1 MSHHRC
7 NLHKLNDSHP
17 FLAPRHNSCI
27 NHQPK
32 GAAHWNSKSM
42 SSIFIPNKCPVK
54 IMSLTNFNNKI
65 IWCTS
70 LTDPSVKQSS
80 MLLFTHH
87 PTQIPNWNEQIDS
100 NKKHQS
106 DKTHKAAKKNKLLLD
121 KIRTTKTVH
130 TVFWGIYSPL
140 KLTASSPLEKK
151 SRNATM
157 NELRAFA
164 VKISGKVK

>member
-1 MSHHRC
+1 
-7 NLHKLNDSHP
+7 
-17 FLAPRHNSCI
+17 
-27 NHQPK
+27 
-32 GAAHWNSKSM
+32 M

-100 NKKHQS
+100 NKKTPKRQNTQGRKKKQTVVGQNPNNKNS
-106 DKTHKAAKKNKLLLD
+106 SYSFFGDLQPPKTNSQFAPWKKIPECHDERVEGFCGENFREG
-121 KIRTTKTVH
+121 KITQYDC
-130 TVFWGIYSPL
+130 WGMSFIYFN
-140 KLTASSPLEKK
+140 
-151 SRNATM
+151 RWY
-157 NELRAFA
+157 
-164 VKISGKVK
+164 KVGPQKQLQVGLYITPIRLGV